1 MPERSAP
8 ATATPDRTRAVT
20 ERGSW
25 RNWAGNQSLA
35 DVAIARPRDVEELA
49 AVVGHAARTG
59 SRVRPIGSGHS
70 WTGLG
75 TTDGVQIQLD
85 RLARIV
91 SADRASGLVTVEAG
105 MPLHRLNATLE
116 QIGLALP
123 NLGDIDRQTL
133 AGAVSTAT
141 HGTGARFGGLATQI
155 VGLQIVLADGSVV
168 SCSATERPEL
178 FSAARVSLGALG
190 VIATITLQC
199 VPAFNLHAL
208 ETPLPY
214 DQVVEELDDLVADNE
229 HFEFFWYPH
238 TGRMLTKRNN
248 RLAPDE
254 EPQPLTAG
262 RSWVGDRLFMNT
274 VRGLTFKLG
283 GVVPQLI
290 PQINEQI
297 SSQIGHREY
306 SDVSHKVFCL
316 TRKIRFMEMEY
327 GLPVDAARTALAGIR
342 SITEREDMSISFP
355 IEMRFTAAD
364 DIPLS
369 TSYGRDS
376 VYLAVHVVNGDPYVP
391 YFRAVEALLT
401 DLGGRPHWG
410 KMHTQTRES
419 LEPRYP
425 RFAEFVAQRDAVDPE
440 GRFANPHLDDLLG
453 AARG

>member
-1 MPERSAP
+1 MPERNAS
-8 ATATPDRTRAVT
+8 ATASSSRPRAVT

-25 RNWAGNQSLA
+25 QNWAGNQTLA

-75 TTDGVQIQLD
+75 ATDGVQIQLD

-91 SADRASGLVTVEAG
+91 SADRASGLVMVEAG

-155 VGLQIVLADGSVV
+155 VGLQIVLADGSLV
-168 SCSATERPEL
+168 SCNATERPDL

-199 VPAFNLHAL
+199 VPAFHLHAL

-214 DQVVEELDDLVADNE
+214 EQVVEELDDLVADNE

-248 RLAPDE
+248 RLDPDE

-290 PQINEQI
+290 PQINEQV
-297 SSQIGHREY
+297 SSQIGHRDY
-306 SDVSHKVFCL
+306 SDVSHKVFCS

-342 SITEREDMSISFP
+342 SITEQEDMNISFP

-410 KMHTQTRES
+410 KMHTQTRAS

-425 RFAEFVAQRDAVDPE
+425 QFGEFLAQRDAVDPE

-453 AARG
+453 AVRG